1 MDERDKRWWLQPLS
15 YGYVGPQ
22 VAPTGLLQQQ
32 TVPVTEPAIGLA
44 QAALPSYEVPAYQPV
59 SAPFAQPQ
67 WNTDAVAL
75 PATAVNALEGQAIA
89 AYEALPA
96 TTPMAEPTVTIGLA
110 SQPVDAVT
118 QINDLPVAEIT
129 AYSPMYSHQNA
140 LPESLAATDPN
151 LQGLTP
157 FSTASTSMTPAQ
169 INAGMADVE
178 LPFFERFPLAQ
189 QAMSQGEYDA
199 VEHIDAIYGGASQES
214 KKGTT
219 GRMLWKDLAEDLPN
233 WAISTVMKSGIPFS
247 DFAGDDIE
255 TATRAESIKDALNN
269 IVVMDAKK
277 SGVPKDD
284 LIASV
289 LSGANTLIHTDANQL
304 TAAED
309 YVSKG
314 GKLDKDDARQMAFQV
329 DEFVDLVPATTPS
342 TISKVSRPSTKK
354 AAIGTKKNA
363 LEEKEKARMR
373 ELARQQELAKQVYA
387 QLMSGRDRGEPSAR
401 EVQAA
406 MDRATQVDSFSDR
419 SGEVRAAMRDV
430 GYGGSNWT

>member
-1 MDERDKRWWLQPLS
+1 
-15 YGYVGPQ
+15 
-22 VAPTGLLQQQ
+22 
-32 TVPVTEPAIGLA
+32 
-44 QAALPSYEVPAYQPV
+44 
-59 SAPFAQPQ
+59 
-67 WNTDAVAL
+67 
-75 PATAVNALEGQAIA
+75 
-89 AYEALPA
+89 
-96 TTPMAEPTVTIGLA
+96 MAETTATIGLA
-110 SQPVDAVT
+110 EATQREGADAQVSDPT
-118 QINDLPVAEIT
+118 FG
-129 AYSPMYSHQNA
+129 
-140 LPESLAATDPN
+140 LAASDPN
-151 LQGLTP
+151 LQGITP
-157 FSTASTSMTPAQ
+157 FSTASTTPAQ

-309 YVSKG
+309 YVAKG

-354 AAIGTKKNA
+354 AAIGTKKYA
-363 LEEKEKARMR
+363 VEEKEKARMR